1 MQRKTIDFTQGN
13 ILQKLALFAV
23 PIVLA
28 ELLQNLYNTADALV
42 VGNFVGD
49 KALAAVSVC
58 TAISQMVVG
67 FFNGMSIGASVV
79 VSRYFGAGE
88 TERMSASM
96 RAGFASAVLLG
107 TMLSLTGICL
117 TPSLIRMISVPAEV
131 YADAVIYL
139 RIYLAGILF
148 TVIYNVAAGL
158 LRAVGDSRGPFM
170 ILAAV
175 CALNVVLDIVFVVW
189 LRLGVAGVSIATV
202 ISQFVSV
209 LAVSARLRRCDPHF
223 RLTFLELKRERS
235 VIADM
240 IGIGMPAGVQN
251 SLILFSN
258 LFVWKYISS
267 FDAVSMAGMGAAGKI
282 DRFVALP
289 CKAFGLALTTYV
301 GQNVG
306 ARKPERIQRGF
317 RCCTALALCYSIT
330 LGTILYFSAEKL
342 VRLFN
347 GNPQVIAVGVQMMRT
362 LLPFYAVMA
371 LREVSLG
378 VTRGYGDTKIP
389 MFLSLFGMVV
399 VRQIYLAVALAIEHR
414 IALVFWGYPI
424 AWCTTAAL
432 TFGYYLFRRKAYEA
446 KLAAPSV
453 SGA

>member
-1 MQRKTIDFTQGN
+1 MERRTIDFTEGN
-13 ILQKLALFAV
+13 ILKKLTLFAI

-58 TAISQMVVG
+58 TAISQMIVG

-88 TERMSASM
+88 NERMSASM
-96 RAGFASAVLLG
+96 RNGFASAVLLG
-107 TMLSLTGICL
+107 TALSVAGIFVA
-117 TPSLIRMISVPAEV
+117 PSLIRMISVPAEV
-131 YADAVIYL
+131 YGDAVIYL

-158 LRAVGDSRGPFM
+158 LRAVGDSRGPFT

-175 CALNVVLDIVFVVW
+175 CALNVVLDLVFVAW
-189 LRLGVAGVSIATV
+189 LRLGVAGVACATV

-209 LAVSARLRRCDPHF
+209 LAVYSRLRRNEPSF
-223 RLTFLELKRERS
+223 RLTFAELKREKRL
-235 VIADM
+235 IADM

-306 ARKPERIQRGF
+306 ARKAERIRGGV
-317 RCCTALALCYSIT
+317 RCCATLALCYSVT
-330 LGTILYFSAEKL
+330 LGTILYFSADKMI
-342 VRLFN
+342 RLFN
-347 GNPQVIAVGVQMMRT
+347 GNPLVISVGVQMMRT

-389 MFLSLFGMVV
+389 MLLSLFGMVV
-399 VRQIYLAVALAIEHR
+399 VRQVYLAIALAIEHR

-424 AWCTTAAL
+424 AWITTAVL
-432 TFGYYLFRRKAYEA
+432 TFGYYLLKRKSYEA
-446 KLAAPSV
+446 RLHEPLE
-453 SGA
+453 

>member
-1 MQRKTIDFTQGN
+1 MERRTIDFTQGN
-13 ILQKLALFAV
+13 ILKKLTLFAI

-42 VGNFVGD
+42 VGNFVGA

-88 TERMSASM
+88 EERMSASM
-96 RAGFASAVLLG
+96 RTGFASAVLLG
-107 TMLSLTGICL
+107 TVLSVAGIFA
-117 TPSLIRMISVPAEV
+117 TPALIRMISVPPEV
-131 YADAVIYL
+131 YGDAVIYL

-158 LRAVGDSRGPFM
+158 LRAVGDSRGPFK

-175 CALNVVLDIVFVVW
+175 CALNVALDVVFVVW
-189 LRLGVAGVSIATV
+189 LKLGVAGVSIATV
-202 ISQFVSV
+202 ISQFISV
-209 LAVSARLRRCDPHF
+209 LAVYARLRRVDSHF
-223 RLTFLELKRERS
+223 RLTFSELRRERG

-289 CKAFGLALTTYV
+289 TKAFGLALTTYV

-306 ARKPERIQRGF
+306 ARKAERIRGGV
-317 RCCTALALCYSIT
+317 RCCSALALCYSAT
-330 LGTILYFSAEKL
+330 LGTILFFSAEKM
-342 VRLFN
+342 VRLFSSDIR
-347 GNPQVIAVGVQMMRT
+347 VIAVGVAMMRT

-371 LREVSLG
+371 LREVALG
-378 VTRGYGDTKIP
+378 VTRGYGDTKVP

-399 VRQIYLAVALAIEHR
+399 VRQVYLAIALSIQHR
-414 IALVFWGYPI
+414 ITLVFWGYPI
-424 AWCTTAAL
+424 AWGATTAL
-432 TFGYYLFRRKAYEA
+432 TVGYYLLRRRSYEA
-446 KLAAPSV
+446 KLAAPSEIEP
-453 SGA
+453 

>member
-1 MQRKTIDFTQGN
+1 VKRTTIDFTQGN
-13 ILQKLALFAV
+13 ILQKLTLFAV

-88 TERMSASM
+88 DERMSASM
-96 RAGFASAVLLG
+96 RAGFATAVVLGALLSAAGMALA
-107 TMLSLTGICL
+107 
-117 TPSLIRMISVPAEV
+117 PSLLRMISVPAEV
-131 YADAVIYL
+131 YADAVVYL

-158 LRAVGDSRGPFM
+158 LRAVGDSRGPFV

-175 CALNVVLDIVFVVW
+175 CALNVALDVAFVVW
-189 LRLGVAGVSIATV
+189 LRLGVAGVSLATV

-209 LAVSARLRRCDPHF
+209 LCVYF
-223 RLTFLELKRERS
+223 RLQRFDPRFRLAFAELKRERHM
-235 VIADM
+235 IADM

-306 ARKPERIQRGF
+306 ARKPDRIRGGV
-317 RCCTALALCYSIT
+317 RCCAALALCYSVS
-330 LGTILYFSAEKL
+330 LGTVLYFAAPRL

-347 GNPQVIAVGVQMMRT
+347 GNPLVVSVGVGMMRT

-378 VTRGYGDTKIP
+378 VTRGYGDTKVP
-389 MFLSLFGMVV
+389 MLLSLLGMVV
-399 VRQIYLAVALAIEHR
+399 LRQLYLAVALAIEHR
-414 IALVFWGYPI
+414 IELVFWGYPI
-424 AWCTTAAL
+424 AWIATTAL
-432 TFGYYLFRRKAYEA
+432 TTGYYLLRRKSYEA
-446 KLAAPSV
+446 KLAAPAQASV
-453 SGA
+453 